1 MMIKKLLCVYIATS
15 CCALGGVA
23 SVSGLL
29 VYKIDN
35 IREVSDV
42 LNSIL
47 KHIV

>member
-1 MMIKKLLCVYIATS
+1 MVCVHSYIMLC
-15 CCALGGVA
+15 LGGVT

-29 VYKIDN
+29 VYKIDT
-35 IREVSDV
+35 IRAYRKVSDV

>member
-1 MMIKKLLCVYIATS
+1 MVCVHSYIMLC
-15 CCALGGVA
+15 LGGVA

-29 VYKIDN
+29 VYKFDN